1 MILHYFVRI
10 LTKCLLF
17 SFMNQKLSYLS
28 QQEVVLRDENGQLQ
42 KRLRELIDA
51 NKEVTANY
59 QAVKKNHD
67 SKRREFEEIM
77 SELEEAKTA
86 CQTMI
91 RQKKT
96 LQTELATVTKQKTEL
111 QENTKLQEA
120 SLAKKEKELNDA
132 LTRLSDI
139 IADYEGKL
147 AKKDEQIWA
156 MGEQLSE
163 SKLNHMF
170 FVICIHLTTQLQP
183 YKPQRRQQQLW
194 LPLNSQFRMP
204 HRAITS
210 TSMQTF

>member
-1 MILHYFVRI
+1 
-10 LTKCLLF
+10 
-17 SFMNQKLSYLS
+17 MNQKITYLS
-28 QQEVVLRDENGQLQ
+28 QQEIVLRDENGQLQ

-67 SKRREFEEIM
+67 AKRREFEEIM
-77 SELEEAKTA
+77 SELEEAKSA
-86 CQTMI
+86 CQTVI

-96 LQTELATVTKQKTEL
+96 LQTELAASNKLKTEL
-111 QENTKLQEA
+111 QEKNKAQET
-120 SLAKKEKELNDA
+120 SLTKKEKELNDT

-163 SKLNHMF
+163 SNF
-170 FVICIHLTTQLQP
+170 ISIASF
-183 YKPQRRQQQLW
+183 
-194 LPLNSQFRMP
+194 
-204 HRAITS
+204 
-210 TSMQTF
+210 